1 MTNRLSF
8 PRNPSY
14 CALLA
19 ALVCGTLSVDVIAA
33 DFEWIPEK
41 TWTIDE
47 ASDMPQ
53 RQTEYYGA
61 NCQTGSTSSTP
72 TGDVSGYGTLVTAGS
87 VKIYPKGLTGAYT
100 NDGAASGN
108 CLEVQAGTVVSHGGG
123 TLNLY
128 GARSQKGDVTGNFLV
143 FNGSSE
149 MTVTMAGGYANG
161 GNANGN
167 TLEFGPSA
175 KAAVSGGSSTLYGGH
190 SLKQGTANNNTLILS
205 GEITDAG
212 SSAQGGASR
221 GAYDANGNSVTVT
234 EGAKIAAQITGGKS
248 GGADANENTVNVQE
262 GAEFLGHLIYG
273 GRADNRNT
281 SRSEGDASSNTVTF
295 SGLATGKSLT
305 VWGGFADW
313 GNADQNTV
321 TVTETARIS
330 TTFIDADQENNLYAG
345 GYSYAGGAS
354 GNKLY
359 FRASDEKALIYGG
372 QSADQKSS
380 TDTETKNNVVEVSG
394 DARANTAYGGAGA
407 DAAANNSVTL
417 LDNASVTTTYG
428 GNAKESANDNSV
440 IVGGQSSSTT
450 VYGGHANGA
459 ATGNTVVLREHA
471 RADTVYG
478 GFSYSGGNAP
488 YENAGAADNTV
499 ELHDNA
505 VVTGTVYAS
514 WNRTGKVANT
524 GTIKASGTVSAG
536 NLTGFDKLE
545 LTFSGA
551 NNTDSGK
558 ALLTLTGSDT
568 LELDD
573 ATVTVAAAEGTAESG
588 SYTLV
593 DLGNAKISLNENT
606 SFRTEGTFFT
616 KEWDFN
622 AAVDEGLT
630 EITEDLLIVE
640 GNLMAGDIL
649 IAGTESANDNSK
661 TLAESLLGSVAF
673 VNQGAE
679 FIADEGMRAIVAAA
693 KAGGVTTFGA
703 IHGGTSEYE
712 TGSHVDVD
720 GVTLAT
726 GVATKIDGFTL
737 AGFIEAGWA
746 SSESHVSGTS
756 ADGDHDYYGVGAAV
770 RYEFQSPFY
779 VDGALRLGMA
789 STEFD
794 GRYADASA
802 QYDADSFYGTMH
814 VGAGYVFPVSDSL
827 DLDVY
832 GRYVLTYLDG
842 DDVNLHTADG
852 ESYSMDSTTTH
863 AFRIGARL
871 TGAVRDNLTWRAG
884 LAYEHVADGDAESHV
899 EAQGVRAALDVPSL
913 EGDTGILELGL
924 TMKPN
929 AASPWAVDL
938 GLKGYAGDREGVA
951 GSASVTYRF

>member
-19 ALVCGTLSVDVIAA
+19 ALVCGTLSVDVIAT

-221 GAYDANGNSVTVT
+221 GAYDANDNTVTVT
-234 EGAKIAAQITGGKS
+234 KGAKIAAQITGGKS
-248 GGADANENTVNVQE
+248 GGGNANGNTVDVQE
-262 GAEFLGHLIYG
+262 GAEFLGRLIYG

-345 GYSYAGGAS
+345 GYSYAGSAS

-545 LTFSGA
+545 LTFSEA
-551 NNTDSGK
+551 NDADSGK

-568 LELDD
+568 LALDD
-573 ATVTVAAAEGTAESG
+573 ATVTVTAAEGTAESG
-588 SYTLV
+588 SYKLV
-593 DLGNAKISLNENT
+593 QLGNAKISLNENT
-606 SFRTEGTFFT
+606 SFLTEGTFFT

-630 EITEDLLIVE
+630 EITDDLLIVNE
-640 GNLMAGDIL
+640 NLMAGDIL

-679 FIADEGMRAIVAAA
+679 FIADEGMRAIVASA
-693 KAGGVTTFGA
+693 KAGAVTTFGA

-802 QYDADSFYGTMH
+802 RYDADSFYGTMH

-924 TMKPN
+924 TMKPD

>member
-1 MTNRLSF
+1 MLNRLSF
-8 PRNPSY
+8 PRNPFY

-19 ALVCGTLSVDVIAA
+19 ALTCGTLSVDVNAA

-53 RQTEYYGA
+53 RKTEYYGA
-61 NCQTGSTSSTP
+61 NCPTGSTSSTP
-72 TGDVSGYGTLVTAGS
+72 TGDVSGYGTRVTADA

-100 NDGAASGN
+100 NEGLASGN
-108 CLEVQAGTVVSHGGG
+108 RLEVEAGTVISHGGG

-128 GARSQKGDVTGNFLV
+128 GARSQSGDVNGNSLIFD
-143 FNGSSE
+143 GSTE
-149 MTVTMAGGYANG
+149 MSVTMAGGYAYG
-161 GNANGN
+161 GNADGN
-167 TLEFGPSA
+167 SLEFGPSA
-175 KAAVSGGSSTLYGGH
+175 KAAVSGGSSTLYGGY
-190 SLKQGTANNNTLILS
+190 SFKQGTANNNTLVLS

-212 SSAQGGASR
+212 SSAQGGATR
-221 GAYDANGNSVTVT
+221 GAYDANGNTVTVT
-234 EGAKIAAQITGGKS
+234 NGAKIAAQITGGKS
-248 GGADANENTVNVQE
+248 GGADANENTVDVQE

-295 SGLATGKSLT
+295 SGLASGKSLT

-313 GNADQNTV
+313 GDANQNTV

-345 GYSYAGGAS
+345 GYSYAGSAS
-354 GNKLY
+354 GNKIY
-359 FRASDEKALIYGG
+359 FQASDEKALIYGG

-380 TDTETKNNVVEVSG
+380 TDTETKDNIVEVSG
-394 DARANTAYGGAGA
+394 NARAHAAYGGAGA
-407 DAAANNSVTL
+407 DAATNNLVTL
-417 LDNASVTTTYG
+417 LDNASVTTLYG
-428 GNAKESANDNSV
+428 GNAKESANDNTV
-440 IVGGQSSSTT
+440 LVGGHALSTT

-459 ATGNTVVLREHA
+459 ATGNTVVLCDHA
-471 RADTVYG
+471 KADTVYG
-478 GFSYSGGNAP
+478 GLSYYGGNAP

-514 WNRTGKVANT
+514 WNRTGKIANT

-536 NLTGFDKLE
+536 HLTGFDKLE
-545 LTFSGA
+545 LTFSEA

-558 ALLTLTGSDT
+558 ALLTLTGSET
-568 LELDD
+568 LALDD
-573 ATVTVAAAEGTAESG
+573 ATVTLQAAEGTAESG
-588 SYTLV
+588 SYKLV
-593 DLGNAKISLNENT
+593 QLGNAKISLNENT
-606 SFRTEGTFFT
+606 SFQTGGTFFT

-679 FIADEGMRAIVAAA
+679 FIADEGMRAVVASA
-693 KAGGVTTFGA
+693 KAGAVTAFGA

-726 GVATKIDGFTL
+726 GVATKIDDYTL

-770 RYEFQSPFY
+770 RYQFQSPFY
-779 VDGALRLGMA
+779 LDGSLRLGMA

-802 QYDADSFYGTMH
+802 RYDADSFYGTMH
-814 VGAGYVFPVSDSL
+814 VGAGYVLPLSNGL
-827 DLDVY
+827 DLDIY

-871 TGAVRDNLTWRAG
+871 TGEVRDNLTWRAG

-924 TMKPN
+924 TMKPD
-929 AASPWAVDL
+929 ASSPWAVDL

>member
-175 KAAVSGGSSTLYGGH
+175 KAAVSGGSSTLYGGY

-212 SSAQGGASR
+212 SSAQGGVSR
-221 GAYDANGNSVTVT
+221 GTYDANNNSVTVSN
-234 EGAKIAAQITGGKS
+234 GAKIAAQITGGRS
-248 GGADANENTVNVQE
+248 GGANANENKVVVEE
-262 GAEFLGHLIYG
+262 GAEFTGKAIYG
-273 GRADNRNT
+273 GYSDKN
-281 SRSEGDASSNTVTF
+281 SNGQRLDGNVSANEVTF
-295 SGLATGKSLT
+295 SGTASGESLLLISGYADYGDAAGNTLT
-305 VWGGFADW
+305 VGK
-313 GNADQNTV
+313 
-321 TVTETARIS
+321 TAVIQ
-330 TTFIDADQENNLYAG
+330 TTGTGDNMYAAG
-345 GYSYAGGAS
+345 HSYAGNVTGNRLYFSSVDAKAVLYGGEAEDSKSGTSTETS
-354 GNKLY
+354 GN
-359 FRASDEKALIYGG
+359 I
-372 QSADQKSS
+372 
-380 TDTETKNNVVEVSG
+380 VEVSQ
-394 DARANTAYGGAGA
+394 DAQAKAAYGGYGA
-407 DAAANNSVTL
+407 DTAADNAVTL
-417 LDNASVTTTYG
+417 LGNASVTT
-428 GNAKESANDNSV
+428 
-440 IVGGQSSSTT
+440 
-450 VYGGHANGA
+450 VYGGYAKLSS
-459 ATGNTVVLREHA
+459 TGNTVVLRNDA
-471 RADTVYG
+471 RAETVYG
-478 GFSYSGGNAP
+478 GYSVSGGGTP
-488 YENAGAADNTV
+488 YETTYASDNTV

-524 GTIKASGTVSAG
+524 GTIKASGTVIAG

-545 LTFSGA
+545 LTFSEA
-551 NNTDSGK
+551 NDAASGK
-558 ALLTLTGSDT
+558 AVLTLTGSDT
-568 LELDD
+568 LALED
-573 ATVTVAAAEGTAESG
+573 ATVTIAAAEGTAESG
-588 SYTLV
+588 SYKLV
-593 DLGNAKISLNENT
+593 QLGNAKISLNENT
-606 SFRTEGTFFT
+606 SFQSEGTFFT

-630 EITEDLLIVE
+630 EITEDLLIVD

-679 FIADEGMRAIVAAA
+679 FIADEGMRAIVASA
-693 KAGGVTTFGA
+693 KAGAVTAFGA

-802 QYDADSFYGTMH
+802 RYDADSFYGTMH
-814 VGAGYVFPVSDSL
+814 VGAGYVFPVSDKL

-842 DDVNLHTADG
+842 DNVNLHTADG

-899 EAQGVRAALDVPSL
+899 EAQGVRATLDVPSL

-924 TMKPN
+924 TMKPD
-929 AASPWAVDL
+929 AVSPWAVDL

>member
-8 PRNPSY
+8 PRNPFY

-19 ALVCGTLSVDVIAA
+19 ALACGTWSISAVAA
-33 DFEWIPEK
+33 EPEWDPAK

-47 ASDMPQ
+47 ATDLPN
-53 RQTEYYGA
+53 RDVDNYYGA
-61 NCQTGSTSSTP
+61 NCQTASDTSSV
-72 TGDVSGYGTLVTAGS
+72 TGDASGYLTRVTSSS
-87 VKIYPKGLTGAYT
+87 VTIPAKGLTGAYT
-100 NDGAASGN
+100 NEGIVSGNRLEVASGT
-108 CLEVQAGTVVSHGGG
+108 EVSLTGVSTQWGVYGGR
-123 TLNLY
+123 TK
-128 GARSQKGDVTGNFLV
+128 KGNAEGNSIFFGGVSVSEYLLV
-143 FNGSSE
+143 I
-149 MTVTMAGGYANG
+149 AGGFSTG
-161 GNANGN
+161 GNATGN
-167 TLEFGPSA
+167 TTELRASA
-175 KAAVSGGSSTLYGGH
+175 KLTQSRTQIYGGQAFSGGS
-190 SLKQGTANNNTLILS
+190 ANNNTLTLS
-205 GEITDAG
+205 GEITDTTSIAK
-212 SSAQGGASR
+212 GGYSR
-221 GAYDANGNSVTVT
+221 GKYDANDNDVILTAT
-234 EGAKIAAQITGGKS
+234 AKIAADITGGDS
-248 GGADANENTVNVQE
+248 GGAAARRNTVIVHS
-262 GAEFLGHLIYG
+262 GAEFSGDEIYG
-273 GRADNRNT
+273 GHANKDVNGQ
-281 SRSEGDASSNTVTF
+281 RSEADASSNEVTF
-295 SGLATGKSLT
+295 SGTATGQSLT
-305 VWGGFADW
+305 IYGGYTGLGTAD
-313 GNADQNTV
+313 GNTLTV
-321 TVTETARIS
+321 SETAIIE
-330 TTFIDADQENNLYAG
+330 TTGTANNTYAAG
-345 GYSYAGGAS
+345 HSYDGNVTN
-354 GNKLY
+354 NKLY
-359 FRASDEKALIYGG
+359 FSTVDEKAKLVGG
-372 QSADQKSS
+372 EGEDKERYTEATGNIVQLSAKAKAK
-380 TDTETKNNVVEVSG
+380 E
-394 DARANTAYGGAGA
+394 AYGSIGVNASS
-407 DAAANNSVTL
+407 DNSVTL
-417 LDNASVTTTYG
+417 LDQAAVTT
-428 GNAKESANDNSV
+428 A
-440 IVGGQSSSTT
+440 
-450 VYGGHANGA
+450 YGGHGSDK
-459 ATGNTVVLREHA
+459 ATGNSVVLSNEAEVGTAYGGYSTGTAAENTVVLQDNA
-471 RADTVYG
+471 KADTVYG
-478 GFSYSGGNAP
+478 GFSYSGGKAP
-488 YENAGAADNTV
+488 YENTGASDNTV

-514 WNRTGKVANT
+514 WNRTGKVRNT

-536 NLTGFDKLE
+536 NLSGFDKLE
-545 LTFSGA
+545 LTFSEA

-568 LELDD
+568 LALDD
-573 ATVTVAAAEGTAESG
+573 ATVTVTAAEGTAESG
-588 SYTLV
+588 SYKLV
-593 DLGNAKISLNENT
+593 QLGYAKISLNENT
-606 SFRTEGTFFT
+606 SFLTEGTFFT

-679 FIADEGMRAIVAAA
+679 FIADEGMRAIVASA
-693 KAGGVTTFGA
+693 KAGAVTAFGA

-802 QYDADSFYGTMH
+802 RYDADSFYGTMH

-924 TMKPN
+924 TMKPD